1 MPCFRTC
8 SACRR
13 VSSQLSGEPC
23 DSNPMPAPS
32 SEGDRKRAASS
43 TRSSER
49 SALGAALRGG
59 SEPGA
64 ARDGGSA
71 SGRDSA
77 LSAGSPAPP
86 LRPAPAPRGQ
96 RCGHGGADGAAGR
109 ERFCAGRVVRPGPPE
124 GSRNAGHSLLP
135 DKGREGAYALRSYA
149 FVSVT
154 TWLQRDGRFG
164 PLEINK

>member
-77 LSAGSPAPP
+77 LSAGSPAPRAA
-86 LRPAPAPRGQ
+86 LRER
-96 RCGHGGADGAAGR
+96 RCGRRCRPGKVLRRPGGPAWPS
-109 ERFCAGRVVRPGPPE
+109 GRVEECRTLPPARQRP
-124 GSRNAGHSLLP
+124 RRSLCSSFL
-135 DKGREGAYALRSYA
+135 RVCQCNHLAAARWALRS
-149 FVSVT
+149 S
-154 TWLQRDGRFG
+154 
-164 PLEINK
+164 